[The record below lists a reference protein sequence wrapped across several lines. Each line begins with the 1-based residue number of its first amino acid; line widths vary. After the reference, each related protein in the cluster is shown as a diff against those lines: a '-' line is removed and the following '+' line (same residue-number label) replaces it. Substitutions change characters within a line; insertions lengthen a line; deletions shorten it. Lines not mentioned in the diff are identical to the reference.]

1 MLQAT
6 VVMKTDISGSTPRF
20 RTLLAADL
28 QSLLDEHQALLA
40 RCAAGQGGSI
50 VKGAGDGYWL
60 TFPSVTAA
68 ARAAMEMQESLRLA
82 QPNRGDDR
90 VAMRI
95 VIALGDLALHDGD
108 LVGDTLAL
116 VARIDAI
123 TPPDEIYLSHA
134 ARLASTAA
142 EIRLALVNNF
152 SLKGFD
158 EPVAVFRVEQRHRT
172 QITDD
177 ACILVSD
184 LRGFA
189 RLMEAGSVAAI
200 ERVLDALDGLT
211 QSVAK
216 ESGGVVRYSQGDSY
230 TLSFPEV
237 VPLVAAGIRLREG
250 WAALDLRERSG
261 CSINIALHR
270 GRVFAFRSFLYGE
283 GLYVASQL
291 ERASSRLLAAGENGL
306 FMTGAVRC
314 DLAGTA
320 WDNLP
325 EPVARKR
332 SRAAFRASRCIGV
345 RGSALISSVV

>member
-1 MLQAT
+1 MLKTT

-20 RTLLAADL
+20 RSLLAADL
-28 QSLLDEHQALLA
+28 QALLEQHHALLA
-40 RCAAGQGGSI
+40 GCAAGQGGSI
-50 VKGAGDGYWL
+50 VKAAGDGYWL

-68 ARAAMEMQESLRLA
+68 ARAAIEMQGSLRLA

-95 VIALGDLALHDGD
+95 VIALGDVAFHDGD

-116 VARIDAI
+116 VARIEAI

-142 EIRLALVNNF
+142 EIRLALVSRF

-158 EPVAVFRVEQRHRT
+158 EPVPVFRVEQRHRT
-172 QITDD
+172 QIVED

-189 RLMEAGSVAAI
+189 RLMEAGSTTEI

-211 QSVAK
+211 QGVAK
-216 ESGGVVRYSQGDSY
+216 EFGGTVRYSQGDSH
-230 TLSFPEV
+230 TLSFSGV
-237 VPLVAAGIRLREG
+237 APLVAAGMRLREG
-250 WAALDLRERSG
+250 WSAVDVSERSG
-261 CSINIALHR
+261 CSIKIALHR
-270 GRVFAFRSFLYGE
+270 GRVCAFRSFLYGE
-283 GLYVASQL
+283 GLHVASQI
-291 ERASSRLLAAGENGL
+291 ERASSSLLAAGENGL
-306 FMTGAVRC
+306 FMTDAVRRE
-314 DLAGTA
+314 LAGTA

-325 EPVARKR
+325 EPVALEAV
-332 SRAAFRASRCIGV
+332 AARFPGIQVYRLAE
-345 RGSALISSVV
+345 